1 MSFCMVILGIMA
13 AVAIDTENPAHVN
26 YSLVALTA
34 ICFSCAA
41 YIEVKK

>member
-1 MSFCMVILGIMA
+1 MSFWMTILGIMA
-13 AVAIDTENPAHVN
+13 AVAVDKSNPAHVN

>member
-1 MSFCMVILGIMA
+1 MGFWMMILGAMA
-13 AVAIDTENPAHVN
+13 AIAIDAENPAHVN